1 VIRPIRFFGALTIGG
16 LGAACLAFAGWSVA
30 RAFLAMTACLALAFS
45 VNRRPASQSRRP
57 GLWRGGWIV
66 AAAVMLAAMPTDVPG
81 GSGAWAWGFA
91 IGEAELALVATAVLL
106 LLWAIVRLARGVR
119 ADPGDRLLIG
129 ALAGIVAFV
138 VLLVT
143 TWPPPPVGWL
153 YPFFILLG
161 AALARAN
168 GNLNTTESTDRI
180 STTVSTGLRAG
191 PRDPP

>member
-1 VIRPIRFFGALTIGG
+1 MIRPIRFFGALAIAG

-45 VNRRPASQSRRP
+45 VNGRPASRSEQP
-57 GLWRGGWIV
+57 GLRRASWIV
-66 AAAVMLAAMPTDVPG
+66 AAAVMLAAMPTDVPRE
-81 GSGAWAWGFA
+81 SGAGAFGFA
-91 IGEAELALVATAVLL
+91 IGEAELALIAMAVLL
-106 LLWAIVRLARGVR
+106 LLWAIVRLAQGVR

-143 TWPPPPVGWL
+143 TLPPPPVGWL

-168 GNLNTTESTDRI
+168 GNLRM
-180 STTVSTGLRAG
+180 
-191 PRDPP
+191 P

>member
-1 VIRPIRFFGALTIGG
+1 MRPIRFFGALAIAG

-45 VNRRPASQSRRP
+45 VNRRPASRSRRP
-57 GLWRGGWIV
+57 GLRRAGWIV
-66 AAAVMLAAMPTDVPG
+66 AAAVMLAAMPADAPR
-81 GSGAWAWGFA
+81 GSGAWAFA
-91 IGEAELALVATAVLL
+91 IGEAELALIAAAVLL
-106 LLWAIVRLARGVR
+106 LLWAIVRLAQGVR

-143 TWPPPPVGWL
+143 TLPPPPVGWL

-168 GNLNTTESTDRI
+168 GNLR
-180 STTVSTGLRAG
+180 V
-191 PRDPP
+191 P